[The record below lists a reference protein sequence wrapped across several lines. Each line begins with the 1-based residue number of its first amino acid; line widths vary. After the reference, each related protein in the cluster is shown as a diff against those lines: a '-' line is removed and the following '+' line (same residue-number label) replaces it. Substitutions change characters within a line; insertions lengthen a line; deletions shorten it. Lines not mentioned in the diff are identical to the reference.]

1 MTEIQKK
8 LFEMQDTGYREFH
21 SKLMPETDKEKVIGV
36 RTPVLRKFAKQI
48 YGTPEA
54 DKFLKSLPHKYYE
67 EDNLHAFLLEQ
78 ICDYDKLISELDKF
92 LPYIDNWATCDMMKP
107 KIFKNHLPELK
118 EKCFEWI
125 ESKQTYT
132 VRFGVVMLMTHYLE
146 NESDISIPERI
157 SRIRSEEYYI
167 RMAVAWYF
175 ATALAKQYDAVLP
188 FIENHKLDPWTHNKA
203 IQKARESYRITLE
216 KKQQLNTMK
225 IKTA

>member
-21 SKLMPETDKEKVIGV
+21 SKLMPETDKEKIIGV

-54 DKFLKSLPHKYYE
+54 DNFLKSLPHKYYE

-92 LPYIDNWATCDMMKP
+92 LPYIDNWATCDMLKP

-118 EKCFEWI
+118 EQCFEWI
-125 ESKQTYT
+125 ESEHTYT

-146 NESDISIPERI
+146 NEFDISIPERI
-157 SRIRSEEYYI
+157 SRIKSEEYYI

-188 FIENHKLDPWTHNKA
+188 FIENRRLDPWTHNKA
-203 IQKARESYRITLE
+203 IQKARESYRISHEQKNYL
-216 KKQQLNTMK
+216 
-225 IKTA
+225 IKFKR

>member
-1 MTEIQKK
+1 MTEIQKT

-21 SKLMPETDKEKVIGV
+21 SKLIPETDKEKIIGV

-54 DKFLKSLPHKYYE
+54 DKVLKSLPHKYYE

-118 EKCFEWI
+118 EQCFEWI
-125 ESKQTYT
+125 ESEHTYT

-188 FIENHKLDPWTHNKA
+188 FIENHKLDQWTHNKA
-203 IQKARESYRITLE
+203 IQKARESYRISPEQKNYL
-216 KKQQLNTMK
+216 
-225 IKTA
+225 IKLKR

>member
-21 SKLMPETDKEKVIGV
+21 SKLMPETDKEKIIGV

-54 DKFLKSLPHKYYE
+54 DNFLKSLPHKYYE

-118 EKCFEWI
+118 EQCFEWI
-125 ESKQTYT
+125 ESEHTYT

-146 NESDISIPERI
+146 NEFDISIPERI
-157 SRIRSEEYYI
+157 SRIGSEEYYI

-203 IQKARESYRITLE
+203 IQKARESYRITKE
-216 KKQQLNTMK
+216 QKTQLKALVCNR
-225 IKTA
+225 